1 MIFSL
6 KLQELF
12 SDEGKSTGQVA
23 LKTIINTRIHVIL
36 AILPDSFQIG
46 KKILE
51 EWKGVHIKFKVLQ
64 TLLLRRRATT
74 PNKENSR
81 KEMREQTRGH

>member
-1 MIFSL
+1 M
-6 KLQELF
+6 
-12 SDEGKSTGQVA
+12 
-23 LKTIINTRIHVIL
+23 NTRNHVIL
-36 AILPDSFQIG
+36 EILPDFFG
-46 KKILE
+46 MDKKILE

-64 TLLLRRRATT
+64 TLLLRRRETT